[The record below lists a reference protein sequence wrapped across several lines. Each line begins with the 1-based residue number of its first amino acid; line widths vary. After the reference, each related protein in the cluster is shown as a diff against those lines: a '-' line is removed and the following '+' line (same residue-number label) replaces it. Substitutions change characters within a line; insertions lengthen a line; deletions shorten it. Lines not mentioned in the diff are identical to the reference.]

1 MTEPRS
7 ILHNVQVLRFVAAT
21 VVLFGHVQHEAM
33 ELGYARPDTFG
44 LLSAI
49 DWGMG
54 VDLFFIISGF
64 IMYLIGKEEF
74 GRRGAPG
81 KFMSRRILRV
91 VPLYWCFSLAM
102 IAALALMPG
111 RVTASMSSPEHIIA
125 SFFFLPWPNASG
137 ELLPVLALGWTLN
150 FEMLFYAVFA
160 LALRFERKTG
170 IAILLGAFAAL
181 ILLGTLVPAT
191 VWPLHFWGSAII
203 IEFLLGIGLAMLYAD
218 GWRLPMPT
226 RAVLIGLAVAL
237 TIAFGFSAMAHVTP
251 DRAPF
256 ETPSRLIRNG
266 LPCLLLAAGM
276 ILGNQPARIGRI
288 GRLLRLGG
296 DASYSLYLSHP
307 FSINVFA
314 ILWRWTHINDPWA
327 FVISATLFAMGG
339 AVAVYY
345 ALEKPI
351 LLLLRQQR
359 PRRQVDAAVATP

>member
-7 ILHNVQVLRFVAAT
+7 ILHNVQVLRFIAAS

-64 IMYLIGKEEF
+64 IMYLIGKDEF

-91 VPLYWCFSLAM
+91 VPLYWCFTLAM
-102 IAALALMPG
+102 IAALTLMPG
-111 RVTASMSSPEHIIA
+111 RVTAGMSSPQHIIA
-125 SFFFLPWPNASG
+125 SFFFLPWPGPSG

-160 LALRFERKTG
+160 LALHFERKTG
-170 IAILLGAFAAL
+170 IAVLLAAFAGL
-181 ILLGTLVPAT
+181 ILLGMLVPAT
-191 VWPLHFWGSAII
+191 VWPLHFWGSPII
-203 IEFLLGIGLAMLYAD
+203 LEFLLGIGLAMLYSR

-226 RAVLIGLAVAL
+226 RALLVGAAAVL
-237 TIAFGFSAMAHVTP
+237 TIAFGFSAMAHIAP

-266 LPCLLLAAGM
+266 LPSLLLAAGL
-276 ILGNQPARIGRI
+276 ILGSQPARIGPI
-288 GRLLRLGG
+288 GRWLRLGG

-307 FSINVFA
+307 FSINIFA
-314 ILWRWTHINDPWA
+314 ILGRWLHIDDPWA
-327 FVISATLFAMGG
+327 FVIAASIFAIG
-339 AVAVYY
+339 VSIAVYY
-345 ALEKPI
+345 VLEKPI

-359 PRRQVDAAVATP
+359 PRPRVDPVAAAP